1 MSTPASKRTPE
12 IGPFPLGM
20 DNRAPDYALEL
31 PKGGHLLRDALNV
44 NITAQGRVKTRQG
57 YTLAHGGTDCH
68 SAWAPIG
75 GAYGLFCDA
84 GTIYRMDV
92 AANGTI
98 TRTAVAQGFGFST
111 PVRYAQVNEAVYFTD
126 GLRGGS
132 YHPRLGPT
140 PAWADAVGGTV
151 GERVLAP
158 MPPGSCIAY
167 GAGRLLVAVG
177 ALLTYSE
184 PFDPSRRSVS
194 AGYELLPDPITCVV
208 HVDGGTFVTTEK
220 ATYFAQGGFPAQT
233 LREVLAYG
241 APEQQPGYRQDG
253 GAHWMSAEG
262 IVSCN
267 RIGELANLQDEH
279 IAMSVTGAAATL
291 WREADGMQSI
301 VAALSSP
308 SDVGAGIGTYMQAR
322 LVKKETP

>member
-1 MSTPASKRTPE
+1 MATKPPQR

-20 DNRAPDYALEL
+20 DNRAPDFSLALPENA
-31 PKGGHLLRDALNV
+31 GHLLRDALNV
-44 NITAQGRVKTRQG
+44 DVTPRGSLKTRKGQ
-57 YTLAHGGTDCH
+57 TLAQDGTDCH

-126 GLRGGS
+126 SLRGGS
-132 YHPRLGPT
+132 YHPRPGPT

-158 MPPGSCIAY
+158 MPPGSCIAH

-177 ALLTYSE
+177 ALLIYSE

-194 AGYELLPDPITCVV
+194 AGYELLPEPITCVV
-208 HVDGGTFVTTEK
+208 HVDGGTFVTTAS
-220 ATYFAQGGFPAQT
+220 ATYFAAGGFPAQT

-267 RIGELANLQDEH
+267 RMGELANLQDEH

-308 SDVGAGIGTYMQAR
+308 SDVGAGVGTYMQAR